1 MLEVRRRAVPPGVR
15 NGRQEEA
22 EAPRSRLEERNVPTI
37 TVPIEDFVFIL
48 AALVGGGLLL
58 ITVVLD
64 DVLGGILDAFHLDF
78 SIGGISLMPPLL
90 AFVALFGV
98 GGIFATQVL
107 SLHGGP
113 AALVGVGFGA
123 TGFAIAFLLFRTLRR
138 AEGSRPFSVGDLVG
152 RTGSVSV
159 SIPAGRLGTVYV
171 RAEGQNH
178 ELSATA
184 SEDIPSGAAV
194 KVIGTAGMGL
204 VVERM
209 TPQPIVAGP
218 VGSAA
223 SSATSPP
230 APGAEPTTTPDST
243 KGDQTGA

>member
-1 MLEVRRRAVPPGVR
+1 
-15 NGRQEEA
+15 
-22 EAPRSRLEERNVPTI
+22 VPTI
-37 TVPIEDFVFIL
+37 TIPIEDLVFVL

-58 ITVVLD
+58 VTVVLD
-64 DVLGGILDAFHLDF
+64 DVLGGILDALHLDF

-90 AFVALFGV
+90 AFIAMFGV

-107 SLHGGP
+107 DLHGGQ
-113 AALVGVGFGA
+113 AAIVGVGFGGV
-123 TGFAIAFLLFRTLRR
+123 GFAVAFLLFRALKG
-138 AEGSRPFSVGDLVG
+138 AEGGRPFAIGDLVG

-159 SIPAGRLGTVYV
+159 AIPAGRLGTVYV

-178 ELSATA
+178 EISATA
-184 SEDIPSGAAV
+184 AEDIPGGVAV

-218 VGSAA
+218 VGGPPP
-223 SSATSPP
+223 TEGPP
-230 APGAEPTTTPDST
+230 AAPAQATTEPSNAEPPKGDST
-243 KGDQTGA
+243 RV

>member
-1 MLEVRRRAVPPGVR
+1 M
-15 NGRQEEA
+15 
-22 EAPRSRLEERNVPTI
+22 
-37 TVPIEDFVFIL
+37 

-58 ITVVLD
+58 VTVLLD
-64 DVLGGILDAFHLDF
+64 DVLGGILDALHLDF

-90 AFVALFGV
+90 AFIAMFGV

-107 SLHGGP
+107 ALHGGP
-113 AALVGVGFGA
+113 AAIVGVGFGLA
-123 TGFAIAFLLFRTLRR
+123 GFAVAFLLFRALRS
-138 AEGSRPFSVGDLVG
+138 AEGGKPFSVGDLVG

-159 SIPAGRLGTVYV
+159 TIPAGRLGTVYV

-184 SEDIPSGAAV
+184 TEDIPSGVAV

-209 TPQPIVAGP
+209 HPQPIVSGP
-218 VGSAA
+218 VGQAA
-223 SSATSPP
+223 GTEA
-230 APGAEPTTTPDST
+230 T
-243 KGDQTGA
+243 KGDPTGA